1 MTDIQKLLDS
11 ITINTHSSIRFE
23 WDGEVY
29 YVDPFQISEEA
40 HDASFILLT
49 HDHFDHFDPDSIQKI
64 LGEYTL
70 IVCPAP
76 MEAQVHEKVPGVDTL
91 AVVPDQFYEDGPM
104 EVVTVPAYNIDK
116 DFHPE
121 EAGWVGYIFHL
132 GDLRLYVAGD
142 TDDTDE
148 ARDVS
153 ADIALIPVGGT
164 YTMTP
169 EEAADLTNEMAPEIV
184 IPTHYGTIVGEEDD
198 GEKFAKLVDEGTQVV
213 FKLNF

>member
-11 ITINTHSSIRFE
+11 ITLNTHSSIRFE

-40 HDASFILLT
+40 
-49 HDHFDHFDPDSIQKI
+49 HFDHFDPDSIQKI

-104 EVVTVPAYNIDK
+104 EVDTVPAYNIDK

-121 EAGWVGYIFHL
+121 EAGWVGYVFHL

-184 IPTHYGTIVGEEDD
+184 IPTHYGTIVGGEDD